1 MVCSIGGGNK
11 VWEWVAEGEERWSV
25 QGGTRASWEVEGG
38 VNEGCLTGI
47 YKNGVS
53 YNFGGGLWLVVG

>member
-1 MVCSIGGGNK
+1 MEC
-11 VWEWVAEGEERWSV
+11 A
-25 QGGTRASWEVEGG
+25 GGTRASWEVEGG